1 MKSIAEISIVA
12 LIGTFTIVAG
22 IVIPPSVIKTTVDR
36 ETVLAYK
43 FENAQHGLL
52 SLVSSTQD
60 GKSVYELLGTKILV
74 SSIDV
79 TKAKNNLDNTIST
92 DYCIL
97 VSPEVVGVK
106 TKDPLSDKICE
117 IEAAFN
123 TIIVVPYNKD
133 SLVKVIGMGVK

>member
-1 MKSIAEISIVA
+1 M
-12 LIGTFTIVAG
+12 AG
-22 IVIPPSVIKTTVDR
+22 IVLPPSVIKTTVDR

-74 SSIDV
+74 NSIDV
-79 TKAKNNLDNTIST
+79 EKAKNNLDKSIST
-92 DYCIL
+92 NYCIL
-97 VSPEVVGVK
+97 VSPEVVGVN
-106 TKDPLSDKICE
+106 PSDALNDKPCE
-117 IEAAFN
+117 VEAVFN